1 MADEGRSITVTIKYG
16 KGYEDSWVTFRG
28 DPEVISGDIVSF
40 FGLDCDTL
48 TGVTPSELV
57 VEATH
62 TAQGAMHVVRGLDA
76 RIVPSR
82 PTKTA
87 DGPREA
93 AQGHPKSSAPVQPLL
108 DQIQAC
114 KSTDD
119 LKRLWAEN
127 QMAFGDEAV
136 MNAWKARG
144 RALAGS

>member
-28 DPEVISGDIVSF
+28 APEAIPGDIVSF

-48 TGVTPSELV
+48 AELTPSELV

-82 PTKTA
+82 PAETA
-87 DGPREA
+87 DAPRKA
-93 AQGHPKSSAPVQPLL
+93 AQAAAKPDTTTQALL

-114 KSTDD
+114 QSADA

-127 QMAFGDEAV
+127 QAAFGDEGV

-144 RALAGS
+144 RALAAA